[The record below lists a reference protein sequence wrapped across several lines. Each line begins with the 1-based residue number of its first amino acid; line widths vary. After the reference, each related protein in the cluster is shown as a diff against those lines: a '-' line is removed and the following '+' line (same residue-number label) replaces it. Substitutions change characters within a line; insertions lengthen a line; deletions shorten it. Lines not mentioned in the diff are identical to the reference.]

1 MMDYQDDNMG
11 DLQDPLEP
19 EIDCIARIRIEIV
32 TLSKEGEERLIDVLG
47 QTDSLCFQQ
56 A

>member
-19 EIDCIARIRIEIV
+19 EIDRITRICMEIGA
-32 TLSKEGEERLIDVLG
+32 LSKEGEERLIDVLG
-47 QTDSLCFQQ
+47 QTDSPGSQQ